1 MVKSR
6 AIVKNCPKCQQRV
19 AVATKSCKCGY
30 SFFNT
35 RKSIRLRS
43 ETSATERSPEIEMDE
58 RRRTS
63 RVRREK
69 PQFYDSQDYE
79 RKPKKKEK
87 KVS

>member
-6 AIVKNCPKCQQRV
+6 AIVKNCPKCETRV
-19 AVATKSCKCGY
+19 AVATKACKCGY

-35 RKSIRLRS
+35 RKSIRVRGG
-43 ETSATERSPEIEMDE
+43 EPDRSPEIEIDE

-69 PQFYDSQDYE
+69 PQFYDSQEYE
-79 RKPKKKEK
+79 KKPKKKEK